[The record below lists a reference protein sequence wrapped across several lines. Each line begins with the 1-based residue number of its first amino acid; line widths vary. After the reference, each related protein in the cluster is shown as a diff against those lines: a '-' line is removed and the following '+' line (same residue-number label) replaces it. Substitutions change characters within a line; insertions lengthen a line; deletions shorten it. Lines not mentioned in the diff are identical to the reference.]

1 MQRIATHFEN
11 FDSVAAPEGGAGSPP
26 VLHNATQCNTFRDF
40 RAVAGLV
47 IGALLLTCCGSRP
60 DPPPEAASSAKPES
74 APRPHAPDSRP
85 VIAAFGDSLTAGFGA
100 DPGKSYPDFLQHEL
114 DRRGIRYRVVNAGVS
129 GETTTD
135 ALARLSTVTDLKPA
149 VVIVEFGG
157 NDGLRGLPVATTR
170 SNLGQI
176 VAGLKQSGTEVLLA
190 GMTLPPNYGPDYIRA
205 FQSIYTGLAA
215 REKVPLIPFL
225 LAGVA
230 GTTQYMQRD
239 GLHPAGEGN
248 RLVAATVMRY
258 LEPLLR

>member
-1 MQRIATHFEN
+1 M
-11 FDSVAAPEGGAGSPP
+11 
-26 VLHNATQCNTFRDF
+26 
-40 RAVAGLV
+40 
-47 IGALLLTCCGSRP
+47 
-60 DPPPEAASSAKPES
+60 
-74 APRPHAPDSRP
+74 
-85 VIAAFGDSLTAGFGA
+85 
-100 DPGKSYPDFLQHEL
+100 
-114 DRRGIRYRVVNAGVS
+114 
-129 GETTTD
+129 
-135 ALARLSTVTDLKPA
+135 
-149 VVIVEFGG
+149 VIVEFGG

-215 REKVPLIPFL
+215 RDNVPLIPFL

-230 GTTQYMQRD
+230 GTTRYMQRD
-239 GLHPAGEGN
+239 GLHPTGEGN